1 MRRLLQTT
9 DSAIPLI
16 LRLTL
21 GVVMF
26 PHGAQKALGLFGGY
40 GFAATMNFFTQT
52 MGFPAPL
59 AFLAIAAEFAGS
71 IGLILGLLTRVAAF
85 GIFANMVVAILAVH
99 ISNGLFM
106 NWTGKQAGEGFEY
119 HLLVIAITIVLM
131 IAGGGKFSVDRAITQ
146 KSTSR

>member
-16 LRLTL
+16 LRLVL

-40 GFAATMNFFTQT
+40 GFAGTMNFFTQT
-52 MGFPAPL
+52 MGIPAPL

-106 NWTGKQAGEGFEY
+106 NWTGKQPGEGFEY

-131 IAGGGKFSVDRAITQ
+131 ITGGGKFSVDRALTQ